1 MSPEFIEKWEH
12 ILEDVEKNKIPV
24 EFIKKLI
31 IKLQGKK
38 QQTINIQKFLQQ
50 GLDPDQ
56 IEDAVSRKLD
66 ELDDMIV
73 SVEFVLNVQ
82 SIADAV
88 QPETDR
94 LLNKQIANELNTIL
108 KSDNQEDY
116 LEDLTNK
123 KDYIDVSL
131 LNNYSIGNKPNINYD
146 EFNILFDSL
155 NNKDQYFFTLFLK
168 LFNDMFLTS
177 VRFTAAHRC

>member
-1 MSPEFIEKWEH
+1 MSPEFISKWEH
-12 ILEDVEKNKIPV
+12 ILEDVEKNKIPI

-94 LLNKQIANELNTIL
+94 LL
-108 KSDNQEDY
+108 
-116 LEDLTNK
+116 
-123 KDYIDVSL
+123 
-131 LNNYSIGNKPNINYD
+131 G
-146 EFNILFDSL
+146 
-155 NNKDQYFFTLFLK
+155 K
-168 LFNDMFLTS
+168 L
-177 VRFTAAHRC
+177 